1 MTSNIP
7 TLRLNHLDIP
17 SIHKF
22 GIGFDSVFDEFNRIA
37 SIAGK
42 ENYPP
47 YNIIKESED
56 SYVIELAV
64 AGFKQDDIE
73 IEIEKNQLTV
83 SSVQQPKDVT
93 EDKVE
98 PEYLHRGISARSF
111 ARSFTLA
118 DHVEVD
124 GASMKDGILSIKL
137 HRKIPEEL
145 LPRKIAIKS
154 AK

>member
-98 PEYLHRGISARSF
+98 PEYLHRGISARQF

>member
-1 MTSNIP
+1 M
-7 TLRLNHLDIP
+7 
-17 SIHKF
+17 
-22 GIGFDSVFDEFNRIA
+22 
-37 SIAGK
+37 
-42 ENYPP
+42 
-47 YNIIKESED
+47 
-56 SYVIELAV
+56 AV

-73 IEIEKNQLTV
+73 IELEKNQLTV